1 MFFLAFH
8 VPLRFSSALPFDAP
22 NTVAPVASSSS
33 VAPPLASYEFD
44 VGMGGRALTPLKALE
59 SASQWSR
66 VSSKQ
71 CTNAISFAFPSL
83 PADLLSRDRVD
94 ESCAAKMSP
103 TEAERD
109 HDGDGDGDG
118 GRSR

>member
-8 VPLRFSSALPFDAP
+8 APLRFSTALPFHAP

-33 VAPPLASYEFD
+33 VAPPLASYESD
-44 VGMGGRALTPLKALE
+44 VGMGGRALTPLKAFE
-59 SASQWSR
+59 FVSQWSR
-66 VSSKQ
+66 VFSKQ
-71 CTNAISFAFPSL
+71 CANAISFALPSL
-83 PADLLSRDRVD
+83 PADLLSPDHVD
-94 ESCAAKMSP
+94 ENLASKISP

-109 HDGDGDGDG
+109 HDGDGDG